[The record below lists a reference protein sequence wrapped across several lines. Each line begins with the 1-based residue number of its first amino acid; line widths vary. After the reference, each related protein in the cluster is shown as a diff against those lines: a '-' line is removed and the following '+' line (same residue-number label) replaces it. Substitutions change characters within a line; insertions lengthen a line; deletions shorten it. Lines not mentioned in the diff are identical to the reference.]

1 MNRKISSSLPM
12 LFFTAGLFGAA
23 GNTSSNTKDVIQE
36 CAPLCY
42 ATPILECESPWELS
56 GSAIYQQ
63 FRAQASELA
72 ILTGDT
78 SNQPQ
83 VVTTTTPLFS
93 SPSFNGNPLN
103 AYGVENTEDFGWGF
117 RVGLGYRTWYDDWK
131 FNVRYTYLKT
141 ITNNPAQNL
150 SYGMGYNPSQ
160 YANQVINGQSTLTQ
174 AVFGGV
180 QRSASQLFRNLD
192 WGVSNIFND
201 LNFTLSRPTKIS
213 KDLELTTYLGFDVSF
228 FTRRVNPVF
237 TNAFDGGYL
246 LNSGLFYQNYQKIQW
261 WGVGPMIGLHSNWY
275 LAYDWSFYGDAY
287 TSLEYGLSSSRTATA
302 SKTNLT
308 LTTRE
313 AVIQYLMY
321 QYSPNY
327 HFALGLSWN
336 RILEEFDT
344 KITFNIG
351 YEATYYGQVL
361 KSLIP
366 EINFRTVNGAG
377 LGLQG
382 LVLSGVVDF

>member
-23 GNTSSNTKDVIQE
+23 GNSSSNTKDVIQD

-42 ATPILECESPWELS
+42 ATPILECESPWELT
-56 GSAIYQQ
+56 GAAIYQQ
-63 FRAQASELA
+63 FRAQASEIA
-72 ILTGDT
+72 IISGNVAD
-78 SNQPQ
+78 QPQ
-83 VVTTTTPLFS
+83 LVNSNTPLYS
-93 SPSFNGNPLN
+93 NPSFNGNPWN
-103 AYGVENTEDFGWGF
+103 ANGVENTEDFGWGF

-131 FNVRYTYLKT
+131 VNVRYTYLKT
-141 ITNNPAQNL
+141 ITNNPGLQQ
-150 SYGMGYNPSQ
+150 GYDRGFNPSQ
-160 YANQVINGQSTLTQ
+160 YANQAINGQSTLTQ
-174 AVFGGV
+174 AVFGQV

-213 KDLELTTYLGFDVSF
+213 KDLELTTYLGVDASF

-237 TNAFDGGYL
+237 TSAFDGGYAYT
-246 LNSGLFYQNYQKIQW
+246 SGLFYQNYQKIQW

-287 TSLEYGLSSSRTATA
+287 TSLEYGLSTSRTATA

-313 AVIQYLMY
+313 ASIQNVMY

-327 HFALGLSWN
+327 YFALGLSWN
-336 RILEEFDT
+336 RILEEFET

-366 EINFRTVNGAG
+366 EINYRTVNGAG
-377 LGLQG
+377 LGIQG

>member
-1 MNRKISSSLPM
+1 M

-23 GNTSSNTKDVIQE
+23 GNSSSNTKDVIQD

-42 ATPILECESPWELS
+42 ATPILECESPWELT
-56 GSAIYQQ
+56 GAAIYQQ
-63 FRAQASELA
+63 FRAQASEIA
-72 ILTGDT
+72 IISGNVAD
-78 SNQPQ
+78 QPQ
-83 VVTTTTPLFS
+83 LVNSNTPLYS
-93 SPSFNGNPLN
+93 NPSFNGNPWN
-103 AYGVENTEDFGWGF
+103 ANGVENTEDFGWGF

-131 FNVRYTYLKT
+131 VNVRYTYLKT
-141 ITNNPAQNL
+141 ITNNPGLQQ
-150 SYGMGYNPSQ
+150 GYDRGFNPSQ
-160 YANQVINGQSTLTQ
+160 YANQAINGQSTLTQ
-174 AVFGGV
+174 AVFGQV

-213 KDLELTTYLGFDVSF
+213 KDLELTTYLGVDASF

-237 TNAFDGGYL
+237 TSAFDGGYAYT
-246 LNSGLFYQNYQKIQW
+246 SGLFYQNYQKIQW

-287 TSLEYGLSSSRTATA
+287 TSLEYGLSTSRTATA

-313 AVIQYLMY
+313 ASIQNVMY

-327 HFALGLSWN
+327 YFALGLSWN
-336 RILEEFDT
+336 RILEEFET

-366 EINFRTVNGAG
+366 EINYRTVNGAG
-377 LGLQG
+377 LGIQG